1 MLAKVGQKD
10 HAHVAS
16 TSRGADV
23 VASDVSDADHVVVKT
38 ERELM
43 VCNSFLTIDQIM
55 FYSKFCEI

>member
-1 MLAKVGQKD
+1 MVVEKVSQKD

-16 TSRGADV
+16 TRGDV

-43 VCNSFLTIDQIM
+43 VCKFFL
-55 FYSKFCEI
+55 SNH